1 MIVVE
6 VVINAAMSNSVS
18 GLYDFVN
25 IVSDFVDFAVVR
37 IDCFETF
44 LHL

>member
-1 MIVVE
+1 MIIVE
-6 VVINAAMSNSVS
+6 VVVDAAMPNSVG
-18 GLYDFVN
+18 GLYNFVN

-37 IDCFETF
+37 IDCFEAF